1 MIPGFDLAQ
10 FSQAAGPLAAL
21 LLVAFIVFAES
32 GLLIGFFLPG
42 DSVLFTLGILIQGT
56 NTFQLD
62 LNIHLAVAVLFVA
75 AVIGDNTG
83 YSIGKKFGPRL
94 FNRPDSLLFKQE
106 NVKKA
111 QDFYDKYGGKTIIIA
126 RFVPIVRTFV
136 PFIAGIAKMNH
147 KTFFIFNIIG
157 AALWAAGVTYMG
169 FFLGKFLHDMGVD
182 VDTVLLPIIVLIVA
196 VSVAPGL
203 YDVLKDKKRRHAI
216 WSAIKKQIFKK

>member
-1 MIPGFDLAQ
+1 MIPGFDLVQ
-10 FSQAAGPLAAL
+10 FSQTAGPLAAL

-62 LNIHLAVAVLFVA
+62 LNIHLAIAVLFAA

-111 QDFYDKYGGKTIIIA
+111 QDFYNKYGGKTIIIA

-147 KTFFIFNIIG
+147 KTFFLFNIVG
-157 AALWAAGVTYMG
+157 AAMWAAGVTYMG
-169 FFLGKFLHDMGVD
+169 FFLGKFLHDLGID
-182 VDTVLLPIIVLIVA
+182 VDTVLLPIIVVIVSA
-196 VSVAPGL
+196 SVAPGL
-203 YDVLKDKKRRHAI
+203 YDILKDKNRRQII
-216 WSAIKKQIFKK
+216 WSTIKKQIFKK